1 MSARAKAKKRVT
13 AGLYRMLGSRFWW
26 YRFSDTNGKRI
37 AVSLKTEDE
46 TQAILKKAEIIEN
59 VARFGTAAYLPQ
71 KPGTGPVH
79 QVDTVIDRYIDEAKN
94 RLKKAMRPRVADNVS
109 GMLKNFCKDSGII
122 NVREVTTGKM
132 ETWIKGKKK
141 AGRSTETLR
150 SYSRDLRAWLHWLLD
165 EGHVLNQPMLE
176 MPDAAPVGRRNWI
189 EQTKVN
195 EIIACAFK
203 KPKKGAPEDAPAE
216 PDRDLQFI
224 LHAGFDAGFRRKEI
238 SEARVE
244 WFNLE
249 RGVVDVFSN
258 ETFRTKDDDARTIPL
273 KQAFK
278 DFLKEY
284 LKGRESGYVL
294 APEKKQGAS
303 KYRFDP
309 NRRLMSHFRNCGVRC
324 TWHDMRRSFAS
335 NLLTKGESIYITASW
350 LGDNV
355 SVVEKSYGFLGLGA
369 GNIDR

>member
-1 MSARAKAKKRVT
+1 LVERLLWEQEV
-13 AGLYRMLGSRFWW
+13 AGSNPVAPTSRK
-26 YRFSDTNGKRI
+26 S
-37 AVSLKTEDE
+37 V
-46 TQAILKKAEIIEN
+46 
-59 VARFGTAAYLPQ
+59 
-71 KPGTGPVH
+71 
-79 QVDTVIDRYIDEAKN
+79 
-94 RLKKAMRPRVADNVS
+94 
-109 GMLKNFCKDSGII
+109 
-122 NVREVTTGKM
+122 
-132 ETWIKGKKK
+132 
-141 AGRSTETLR
+141 
-150 SYSRDLRAWLHWLLD
+150 
-165 EGHVLNQPMLE
+165 LE

-203 KPKKGAPEDAPAE
+203 KPKKGSPEDTPAE

-258 ETFRTKDDDARTIPL
+258 EAFRTKDDDARTIPL

-284 LKGRESGYVL
+284 LKGRESGYIL
-294 APEKKQGAS
+294 APEKKQVAS

-309 NRRLMSHFRNCGVRC
+309 NRRLMSHFRSCGVRC

-369 GNIDR
+369 G